1 MPHDPTTINTH
12 GLHMVYLHVM
22 PQAGTFEERS
32 ATPWAKE
39 RLTELLKA
47 FSSGGVA
54 MTAVSSITGD
64 ANIWM
69 VRGKKRRVSGG
80 GLGRG
85 LFPSVYQW
93 GNVSRV
99 GPCLTRGWATSR
111 GCT

>member
-1 MPHDPTTINTH
+1 MGGVCYIIPDGIHTTTWALHGFPPHDHHIA
-12 GLHMVYLHVM
+12 LHVT

-54 MTAVSSITGD
+54 VTVVSSITGD

-69 VRGKKRRVSGG
+69 VRGKKRRVNGG
-80 GLGRG
+80 RLGRG
-85 LFPSVYQW
+85 LFPSVNQW
-93 GNVSRV
+93 SGER
-99 GPCLTRGWATSR
+99 RGE
-111 GCT
+111 